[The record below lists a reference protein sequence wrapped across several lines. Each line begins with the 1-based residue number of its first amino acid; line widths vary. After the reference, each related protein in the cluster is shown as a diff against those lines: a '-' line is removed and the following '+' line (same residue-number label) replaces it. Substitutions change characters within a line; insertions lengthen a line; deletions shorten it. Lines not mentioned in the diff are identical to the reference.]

1 MSNIKELETL
11 LKNDVLLEIEENIK
25 ELIEST
31 DKKKNSKS
39 IDEELKYMQDVCAYF
54 EEALLNIDNNSMTE
68 EIALN
73 VLEDLDGMKFDEDDI

>member
-1 MSNIKELETL
+1 MSSIKKLEEL
-11 LKNDVLLEIEENIK
+11 LKNDILPEVKENIDELLK
-25 ELIEST
+25 EI
-31 DKKKNSKS
+31 KKSNTKENQ
-39 IDEELKYMQDVCAYF
+39 DELKYMQDVCAYF